1 MIGCEKES
9 EGRKSKRKE
18 RWLRKQG
25 GEQKERRKK
34 MEERIEK
41 HTLSSGQ
48 DIERRE
54 TNTSTLVKREGGS
67 FGKRHACVSKLPD
80 R

>member
-1 MIGCEKES
+1 
-9 EGRKSKRKE
+9 
-18 RWLRKQG
+18 
-25 GEQKERRKK
+25 

-54 TNTSTLVKREGGS
+54 TNTSTLVKREGGIVW
-67 FGKRHACVSKLPD
+67 KRHASVSKLPD
-80 R
+80 LRLTQQFQQHTVHLITLNTSSQMIIGFV

>member
-1 MIGCEKES
+1 
-9 EGRKSKRKE
+9 
-18 RWLRKQG
+18 
-25 GEQKERRKK
+25 

-54 TNTSTLVKREGGS
+54 TNTSTLVKREGGIVW
-67 FGKRHACVSKLPD
+67 KRHENVSKLPD
-80 R
+80 LRLTEQFQQHTVHLITLNTSSQMITGFV

>member
-1 MIGCEKES
+1 
-9 EGRKSKRKE
+9 
-18 RWLRKQG
+18 
-25 GEQKERRKK
+25 

-54 TNTSTLVKREGGS
+54 TNTSTLVKREGGIVW
-67 FGKRHACVSKLPD
+67 KRHASVSKLPD
-80 R
+80 QRLTEQFQQHTVHLITLNTSSQMIIGFV